1 MSKKDNDGTLGGS
14 NNNIT
19 SLSNINVSKV
29 VTYGFQDLPSIIKLL
44 SENGIIN
51 LLPLKPG
58 SKEPK
63 VKEWTP
69 YKSKRYPLKDLK
81 RHKGNYA
88 LITGDPLNQGVGN
101 LVIFDIDDKE
111 GPGGLYKHFKDIDTL
126 QVKTARK
133 GYHLYFW
140 SKHPVKDINY
150 LKTLFNQEI
159 ELRGN
164 PGSYVVLPPS
174 SVKYPDGFIGSHEVI
189 KEGKEDPIM
198 DLDDV
203 QDFIKNKL
211 IEAGYKPDNS
221 IKEDI
226 TPIEL
231 TPGVINKGRWI
242 RTLEDEE
249 TNQLVELL
257 KPLYIEGQRHYLT
270 LYVSGWMY
278 KAEIDMNS
286 AIQVIKEL
294 ANNKPEWVNN
304 GFKAT
309 KWCYRRRD
317 DALKGSS
324 GVYELIKNYYKTQN
338 KDIEKEKERLDKTEI
353 ETKEYYGRIA
363 RLINHP
369 NSILGVKIHI
379 NTIKEGKKG
388 KSRAIKK
395 IHQFLKARY
404 DIIKDKTSG
413 ELVIYDPE
421 KGYYEFQDNNSFQE
435 FLSTVFND
443 EIFTLDETKTVKG
456 IFARMEE
463 PSNSHIVFEN
473 GILNLETLELEDFT
487 PDYLLTFKIPYE
499 WNPTAKG
506 NYVEEKLQEIL
517 IDKEGEDKEERD
529 KYHNFLELVGYVL
542 GEPGN
547 PKQKIFL
554 YIGPPA
560 SGKTQLINLIA
571 GLLKDGVS
579 SVPLQQFKDR
589 FGLQALIGK
598 RVNTLFDISEE
609 EINDPSVI
617 KAVSGNDSITID
629 RKFKES
635 ITYEKGLPVKTIGAG
650 NVLPKIK
657 DESQAMARRLNITK
671 VNNEFSKKPIEN
683 LSEKLLEDKEGIEWL
698 IHEGISKYYEMKEE
712 NRGFTLDFTPQ
723 EMQELYLKLSDPCR
737 YAMER
742 LYEFT
747 NNENDFYSSTE
758 FVTSINRL
766 LEEEGLRIPKD
777 TRYNHHPAIRA
788 IGGEYT
794 QRRIGGERVWCYSLL
809 KARYDEKDPKRT
821 RFDKETLIQLKPNR
835 KKDILRDGSEHE
847 KALMELMPGLT
858 PYNLT
863 GVKIEAREYL
873 DIDNKEFMKI
883 LNKWKN
889 EEALTIDNSVY
900 YKDK

>member
-1 MSKKDNDGTLGGS
+1 MSKEDEEGNFGGS
-14 NNNIT
+14 NKDINT
-19 SLSNINVSKV
+19 SSNINVSKIE
-29 VTYGFQDLPSIIKLL
+29 TYGFQDLPFIIRHMA
-44 SENGIIN
+44 EGGIIN

-58 SKEPK
+58 TKEPK
-63 VKEWTP
+63 VKNNKWKP
-69 YKSKRYPLKDLK
+69 YQKKKYPLKDLK
-81 RHKGNYA
+81 RHKGNFA
-88 LITGDPLNQGVGN
+88 LITGDPLNMGVDN
-101 LVIFDIDDKE
+101 LVVFDIDDKK
-111 GPGGLYKHFKDIDTL
+111 GPEGLYKIFKDIDTL
-126 QVKTARK
+126 QVKTALK

-150 LKTLFNQEI
+150 LKSLFNLEI

-174 SVKYPDGFIGSHEVI
+174 SVEYPDGFIGSHEVI
-189 KEGKEDPIM
+189 KEGKESPIM
-198 DLDDV
+198 DVDDV

-226 TPIEL
+226 KTIEL

-242 RTLEDEE
+242 RTLEYEE
-249 TNQLVELL
+249 INQLVELL
-257 KPLYIEGQRHYLT
+257 KPIYLDTDRHHFNLYL
-270 LYVSGWMY
+270 SGWMC
-278 KAEIDMNS
+278 KAEIKMDS

-294 ANNKPEWVNN
+294 TPDCVTN
-304 GFKAT
+304 GVKAVRNS
-309 KWCYRRRD
+309 YRKLD
-317 DALKGSS
+317 DNALKGSS
-324 GVYELIKNYYKTQN
+324 GVYEYLKNYYKTRN
-338 KDIEKEKERLDKTEI
+338 KDIEKEKERLNKTEI
-353 ETKEYYGRIA
+353 ETKELYGRIA
-363 RLINHP
+363 RILNHP

-404 DIIKDKTSG
+404 DIIKDKISG
-413 ELVIYDPE
+413 EIVIYDPE

-435 FLSTVFND
+435 FLSIVFND
-443 EIFTLDETKTVKG
+443 EIFTSDETKTLKG

-473 GILNLETLELEDFT
+473 GILNLKTLELEDFT
-487 PDYLLTFKIPYE
+487 PDYFLTFKVPYE
-499 WNPTAKG
+499 CNPTAKG
-506 NYVEEKLQEIL
+506 NYVKEKLQEIL
-517 IDKEGEDKEERD
+517 IDEEGEDIGRD

-547 PKQKIFL
+547 PRQKIFL

-571 GLLKDGVS
+571 GLLKGGVS

-635 ITYEKGLPVKTIGAG
+635 VTYEKGLPVKTIGAG

-794 QRRIGGERVWCYSLL
+794 QRRINGERVWCYSLL
-809 KARYDEKDPKRT
+809 KAKVEEKDPKRT
-821 RFDKETLIQLKPNR
+821 RFDKETLIQLEPTR

-847 KALMELMPGLT
+847 KALMDLMPGLT

-863 GVKIEAREYL
+863 GVKIEAREHL

-883 LNKWKN
+883 LNKWKD
-889 EEALTIDNSVY
+889 EEALIIDNSVY